1 MKIKIKGEMGFAAAL
16 QCIFEN
22 FFELEEL
29 YNVRYVRGLTIYM
42 TLTNGVGDE
51 VHCRDGRGETIT
63 TVRSEG
69 PYRSVAEDYE
79 I

>member
-1 MKIKIKGEMGFAAAL
+1 MKIKIKGEMPFAAAL

-22 FFELEEL
+22 FFELQEL

-42 TLTNGVGDE
+42 QLTDGNGDE
-51 VHCRDGRGETIT
+51 VYCRDGRGETIT
-63 TVRSEG
+63 TIRSEG
-69 PYRSVAEDYE
+69 PYPSAADSYD